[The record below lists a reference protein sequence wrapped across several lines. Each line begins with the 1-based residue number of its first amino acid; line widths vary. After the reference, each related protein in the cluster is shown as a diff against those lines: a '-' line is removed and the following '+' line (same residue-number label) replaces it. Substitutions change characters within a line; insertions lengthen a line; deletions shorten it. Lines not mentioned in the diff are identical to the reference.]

1 MVKILNANCLMCR
14 TRSDIFSALSEAELQ
29 KIDCDKVNV
38 HYNAGE
44 IIFKQGTPCQYMVCI
59 TAGLVKC
66 YIEDEKGHNIIL
78 GFAKPVNYLL
88 MPGAFVDRRHHYT
101 ALASEETTACLV
113 DIDVMHDLIKH
124 NTAFAL
130 EFVKKISAQT
140 IELFD
145 KISCFTRKHVY
156 GRMADVILYLSNQI
170 YNSQDFELTIS
181 RQDLAD
187 LSGMTKESA
196 IRVMRKFKDDKLITL
211 EGNHLVILDMPK
223 LEAISRNG

>member
-1 MVKILNANCLMCR
+1 MVKVLNSNCLVCR
-14 TRSDIFSALSEAELQ
+14 TRSDIFSTLNESELQ
-29 KIDCDKVNV
+29 RIDCDKVSV
-38 HYNAGE
+38 HYNPGE
-44 IIFKQGTPCQYMVCI
+44 IIFKQGAPCQNMVCI
-59 TAGLVKC
+59 TSGLVKC
-66 YIEDEKGHNIIL
+66 YIEDDKGHNVIL
-78 GFAKPVNYLL
+78 GLVKPVNYLL

-113 DIDVMHDLIKH
+113 DVEVMKSLMNE
-124 NTAFAL
+124 NTTFAL
-130 EFVKKISAQT
+130 EFVQKISAQT

-170 YNSQDFELTIS
+170 YNSSDFELSIS

-187 LSGMTKESA
+187 LSGITKESA
-196 IRVMRKFKDDKLITL
+196 IRVMKKFKDDNLITL
-211 EGNHLVILDMPK
+211 EGNHLIILDKSK